1 MSAFIL
7 AAAPAQLAFSADL
20 HLLPF
25 ALSPT
30 PPAAS
35 ASTAAF
41 FRPRDPPTELGYAP
55 GTKVAAFRGRAVAG
69 QRIELPR
76 GYRGVV
82 LRADGLPGAGAAADS
97 NDDAA
102 ALTASTSS
110 HAPAPGPG
118 EASTSASGRTTR
130 SAGRAK
136 GSGQV
141 ALSRPRRAGRQAVK
155 RIKVDEEDEED
166 DVVVPL
172 RREADA
178 RAKPA
183 EEDVPRIEV
192 VRATPEPEAEAE
204 AEASVAEVNGNGA
217 GGDDA
222 VEANATEMQVDTTTT
237 PTTTAAAAAEIK
249 PQTHYPAGARV
260 LVPSAAFSAFMLWTP
275 DAPLAG
281 FDADELN
288 KDTTAE
294 ADPKPQTATNGT
306 NGTTTDTESDTK
318 PDTDADAPA
327 PAPVPVPAPVSRLEP
342 SWWRKG
348 GAGEGGDE
356 FVRALGEF
364 IGLGEI
370 VSFGEHQLPADGQI
384 HKRVYEDDD
393 DDDDDDEE

>member
-7 AAAPAQLAFSADL
+7 AAAPAQLASSADL

-41 FRPRDPPTELGYAP
+41 FP
-55 GTKVAAFRGRAVAG
+55 FRGRAVAG

-102 ALTASTSS
+102 ALTATTSS

-166 DVVVPL
+166 DVVAPL

-192 VRATPEPEAEAE
+192 VRATPEPEVEAEAKEEAE
-204 AEASVAEVNGNGA
+204 AETETSVAEVNGNGA
-217 GGDDA
+217 AGDDA
-222 VEANATEMQVDTTTT
+222 GEANATEMQVDTTTT

-249 PQTHYPAGARV
+249 PPTHYPAGARV

-294 ADPKPQTATNGT
+294 ADPKPQTETNGT
-306 NGTTTDTESDTK
+306 NGTTTDTDSDTK
-318 PDTDADAPA
+318 PDADADVDAGAPA
-327 PAPVPVPAPVSRLEP
+327 PAPVSRLEP

-370 VSFGEHQLPADGQI
+370 I